1 MSRLVGKVCVV
12 NGAASEIG
20 RAVAGRFAGEGAV
33 VVGVDQAGHSVGEY
47 AMQADLTALPLDGGI
62 TEAFTVPD

>member
-1 MSRLVGKVCVV
+1 MTSTKD
-12 NGAASEIG
+12 
-20 RAVAGRFAGEGAV
+20 FAGCPAV